1 MLDAYLSPTDNV
13 TDRLAKQQGRDSRSS
28 KCPKKPDADSKGQ
41 KRKEKKN
48 DAAARKLEKA
58 MDGMTNPALL
68 RRAREDQRGMS
79 PPLLIA
85 QLSPC

>member
-1 MLDAYLSPTDNV
+1 MLDAYLSSDNNF
-13 TDRLAKQQGRDSRSS
+13 TDRLTQHPDREPRSS

-41 KRKEKKN
+41 KTKEKKN
-48 DAAARKLEKA
+48 DAAVDKLEKK

-68 RRAREDQRGMS
+68 RRAREDQQGMS

-85 QLSPC
+85 HVSPY